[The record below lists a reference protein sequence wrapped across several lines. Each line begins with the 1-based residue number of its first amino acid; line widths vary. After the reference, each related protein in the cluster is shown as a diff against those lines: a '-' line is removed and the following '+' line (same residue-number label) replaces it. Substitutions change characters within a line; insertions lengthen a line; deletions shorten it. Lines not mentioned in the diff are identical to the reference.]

1 MSDYSNWVKAS
12 YVMSYVIALMLFVI
26 SFLRLSSDAIII
38 GMLVMIYAEIRDMRN
53 QKGSGQ

>member
-1 MSDYSNWVKAS
+1 
-12 YVMSYVIALMLFVI
+12 MSYVIALMLFVI